1 MWKDYSKSY
10 IKNNRASSIS
20 IMAAVLVASFFLSLL
35 CTLAYN
41 FLRYD
46 IEQIILDKGDWQARI
61 TADLNEYQINSIQK
75 FDNVDRILVNSELSE
90 KTKNGEK
97 VIDIYFN
104 DKSTIYKDVPKI
116 LEHFSLEQSAVSYN
130 EFLLSRYLINNPHDK
145 TPPLLLPFYLALLIV
160 VSFSLI
166 LIIRNSFEL
175 SMKSRIH
182 QLGILSSIGATPKQ
196 IRIRICLLQ
205 EAAVLSIVPMVIGGL
220 LGVAASAGI
229 IHAVNFFASDVAGRH
244 VAVFQYSPYVL
255 LITFVSAALTVLLS
269 AWLPAGKLC
278 KIPALQAIKNA
289 DDFKVK
295 RKKHSRIL
303 LLIFGVEGEL
313 AGNSI
318 KAHKKSLR
326 ICNISLLLSFLGF
339 SIMLCFTTLSDIST
353 RFTYFERYK
362 DDWDIMMTVKNTA
375 IQDFEQL
382 EQLQSVSG
390 VDDIVLYQKA
400 EAMTVITDNQQSS
413 QLYSLGGLEKIN
425 PDSVENGQVN
435 VKVPVVIMDDDGFL
449 NYCSSI
455 GVRQSLD
462 GAVVINRIW
471 DSINSNFRYKQ
482 YIPFVDESS
491 SKNILYDKDNL
502 SEKFEVPVMA
512 YTSETPVLREE
523 YENYSLVHIIPLSL
537 WESIFGQSTIAE
549 ADSYVRVMADENNSV
564 ENLND
569 LEKSLLESVQTYYE
583 VESENRIEE
592 KISNDRMISGL
603 KIVLGAFCILL
614 ALIGIANVFFNT
626 LGFIRQRK
634 REFARYMSVG
644 LTPKEMGEIFV
655 IEAFV
660 IAGKPLLV
668 TLPVTAILV
677 QLMIN
682 ASYLDPM
689 VFWAE
694 APVLPISLFALS
706 IVAFVALAFYIGG
719 RRLLNS
725 NLGEALREDT
735 V

>member
-130 EFLLSRYLINNPHDK
+130 EFLLSRYLINNPQDK

-196 IRIRICLLQ
+196 IRICLLQ

-471 DSINSNFRYKQ
+471 DNINSNFRYKQ

-549 ADSYVRVMADENNSV
+549 DDSYVRVMADENNSV

-592 KISNDRMISGL
+592 KISNDRMINGL